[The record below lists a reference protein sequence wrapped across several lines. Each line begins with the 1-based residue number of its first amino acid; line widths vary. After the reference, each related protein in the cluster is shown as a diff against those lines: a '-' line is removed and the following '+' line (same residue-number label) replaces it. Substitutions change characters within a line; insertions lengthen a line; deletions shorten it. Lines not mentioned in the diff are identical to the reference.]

1 MSYSAKII
9 DHFENPRNMGTLDKK
24 SLDVGVGLS
33 GAPACGDVAQL
44 TIRVNPNTNIIEEA
58 KFKGFGCGSLIA
70 SMSLTT
76 ELIIGKTLDE
86 AEKISNEEIVTELCL
101 PPAKIHCSV
110 LSEDVIQAAILD
122 FKQKRAINEQ
132 RIRKENNNISSMGS

>member
-1 MSYSAKII
+1 MSYSDRII
-9 DHFENPRNMGTLDKK
+9 DHFENPRNVGTLDKK
-24 SLDVGVGLS
+24 SINVGVGLS

-44 TIRVNPNTNIIEEA
+44 TIRVNPETNIIEDA

-76 ELIIGKTLDE
+76 ELIIGKSLDE
-86 AEKISNEEIVTELCL
+86 AEKTSNEEIVNFLCL

-110 LSEDVIQAAILD
+110 LSADVIQAAIAD
-122 FKQKRAINEQ
+122 FRKKQSQNLSKDEPATLFASI
-132 RIRKENNNISSMGS
+132 